1 MVSQCLIPKEELL
14 TCEHA
19 SLCPLKSKQSSLPEL
34 QLKKQTWFF
43 LLGSSLIS
51 SGMSASRMSAKASV
65 FANNLENAF
74 CGRDKETVSSMD
86 LSLENSED
94 LSEVTIPI

>member
-1 MVSQCLIPKEELL
+1 
-14 TCEHA
+14 
-19 SLCPLKSKQSSLPEL
+19 
-34 QLKKQTWFF
+34 
-43 LLGSSLIS
+43 
-51 SGMSASRMSAKASV
+51 MSASRMSAKASV

-74 CGRDKETVSSMD
+74 CGRDNETVSSMD